1 MGKSKKTVIKR
12 NRGFNYGDIRRENNK
27 AVRKTRE
34 RKKFRHEE
42 TLIKIRMFK
51 ADNERLELRIQNL
64 REQLDSL
71 KEIYDEHERAE
82 TEKIQ
87 KAEPPVIT
95 TETLEMDTAEDEQDD
110 YEIDEEKYDHL
121 RQILNEVN
129 ILNNS

>member
-1 MGKSKKTVIKR
+1 MGKSKKTVMKR

-42 TLIKIRMFK
+42 TLIKIKMFK

-82 TEKIQ
+82 TEKMQ
-87 KAEPPVIT
+87 KAEA
-95 TETLEMDTAEDEQDD
+95 LEMDTAEDEQDD

>member
-1 MGKSKKTVIKR
+1 MGKSKKTVMKR

-82 TEKIQ
+82 TEKMQ
-87 KAEPPVIT
+87 KAEA
-95 TETLEMDTAEDEQDD
+95 LEMDTAEDEQDD